1 MNKYHLKIYLAIG
14 ILVFSIISAY
24 ALQHLNQTLTAWK
37 PLVGVVEQSEHQV
50 GYVVNIKDD
59 EGNLIS
65 MACRGVSSG
74 DEIINSEGKKYRITS
89 VRGSEAKARFIGT
102 DKQFLAY
109 NDYYSNMV
117 VPVASTSIAAKEGGR
132 NVIGIYH
139 THSAESYVPT
149 DGIETIPFKGGIYQV
164 GQTLV
169 SKLKTQNLEVNYD
182 RTPHDPHDNNAYY
195 RSRRTATTLMKS
207 NTIALLDVHRDGIP
221 DPNFYRKN
229 ISNEQVAQLRLVVG
243 RQNPKMSSNL
253 DFAKRMMAYANKVHP
268 MIVKEIFI
276 GRGNYNQDLMSTA
289 LLLEAGTHVNT
300 KLEAQNGI
308 ALFAD
313 AIPTVL
319 GLTPGGPGV
328 PPAGAAETGGAW
340 RALAWILALAI
351 LGGGAF
357 LLISSGGFS
366 QAKSR
371 LSSFVSREFTGFIG
385 LKSENSF
392 LGMLKIIWEKK
403 KKTKSK
409 EDTGVVAGRLPDTT
423 DDDDNGNNRN
433 R

>member
-1 MNKYHLKIYLAIG
+1 MNKYRLKIYLAVG
-14 ILVFSIISAY
+14 ILVASIISAY
-24 ALQHLNQTLTAWK
+24 AFHYLNQPLTAWK
-37 PLVGVVEQSEHQV
+37 PMLGAVEQSEHQV
-50 GYVVNIKDD
+50 GYVVTINDD
-59 EGNLIS
+59 QGNLIS
-65 MACRGVSSG
+65 MACRGVSAG

-89 VRGSEAKARFIGT
+89 VKGSEAQARFIGT

-109 NDYYSNMV
+109 SDYYSNMV
-117 VPVASTSIAAKEGGR
+117 VPVTTSIAASGGGS
-132 NVIGIYH
+132 IGIYH

-149 DGIETIPFKGGIYQV
+149 DGTETIPFKGGIYQV
-164 GQTLV
+164 GQSLV
-169 SKLKTQNLEVNYD
+169 NKLKTQNLNINYD

-195 RSRRTATTLMKS
+195 RSRRTATALIKN

-229 ISNEQVAQLRLVVG
+229 ISNEKVAQLRLVVG

-253 DFAKRMMAYANKVHP
+253 DFAKRMMAYANKIHP
-268 MIVKEIFI
+268 TIVKEIFI

-289 LLLEAGTHVNT
+289 LLIEAGTHVNT
-300 KLEAQNGI
+300 KQEAQNGI
-308 ALFAD
+308 SLLAD

-319 GLTPGGPGV
+319 GLTTGAPGV

-340 RALAWILALAI
+340 RALAWILAISI

-403 KKTKSK
+403 KKTGIKD
-409 EDTGVVAGRLPDTT
+409 DTGVVAGRLPDNK
-423 DDDDNGNNRN
+423 DDIHGDNRE
-433 R
+433 